1 MLTGRLFHAIEPSLE
16 EFNRLTFLT
25 ACAIGF
31 ARLFAAVAFCRFAGG
46 FGCATTCAV
55 AAGAHALGAAAAFA

>member
-16 EFNRLTFLT
+16 EFNRLTFLA
-25 ACAIGF
+25 ACAICF
-31 ARLFAAVAFCRFAGG
+31 AWFLAAVAFCRFAGG
-46 FGCATTCAV
+46 FGCTTCAV